1 MLNIRFLERLSF
13 SIIGFGIHKDGA
25 IQARDSRCFA
35 IIVPRLYGCL
45 TIKITATGFIM
56 KSINLV
62 VATAAIAVSGAAMA
76 GPSYTYAD
84 FGYTVSDSFGNNN
97 ETEGLALRGS
107 FGFAE
112 VFHVGGGY
120 IDGEVS
126 GGKGSEFDE
135 DTCAAE
141 SELEAIKTCLPG
153 DTSGYN
159 LYFGFNPAMTE
170 NMDLVARIGY
180 SDIENKIG
188 ASGIPDFIV
197 EDTAVFLEIGPRAMV
212 SEKLEING
220 AVSLLSGETKL
231 SADGFGDVIK
241 EDFTRVQ
248 YRVGGEYYFTPA
260 ISLGLDASFANSGGS
275 NANLH
280 VRYSFGNNK

>member
-1 MLNIRFLERLSF
+1 
-13 SIIGFGIHKDGA
+13 
-25 IQARDSRCFA
+25 
-35 IIVPRLYGCL
+35 
-45 TIKITATGFIM
+45 M
-56 KSINLV
+56 KSFNLV

-84 FGYTVSDSFGNNN
+84 FGYTVGESEGRNN

-112 VFHVGGGY
+112 VFHIGGGY
-120 IDGEVS
+120 ADGDVN
-126 GGKGSEFDE
+126 GGKKEYTEEFIGNNCPAIGDE
-135 DTCAAE
+135 IDFIRNCAGADA
-141 SELEAIKTCLPG
+141 S
-153 DTSGYN
+153 SYN

-170 NMDLVARIGY
+170 NIDLVARIGY
-180 SDIENKIG
+180 SDSENKIVFEG
-188 ASGIPDFIV
+188 DGIKV
-197 EDTAVFLEIGPRAMV
+197 EETAIFLEIGPRAMV

-220 AVSLLSGETKL
+220 AVSLFSGEEKL
-231 SADGFGDVIK
+231 VVEDAGFSLK